1 MLKYKKQDSIKENVM
16 NEKKRIRNYYLKKF
30 IGWFVIVS
38 VLSVICAVYHG
49 SPSARFHPLISAVII
64 AIIALMLAPG
74 FELTKYIREGSF
86 SGEIIGMK
94 VYSKRYMNNAIEKKV
109 ERRAFVLM
117 EVKCDNGKV
126 IKFDQMLP
134 KDEANTVPYRVGDR
148 VYHIRGAMHVCR
160 FPRGDTEKKYDP
172 VSVVCPICGAC
183 NTLGS
188 EKCAFCEIE
197 LPRDPKEK

>member
-1 MLKYKKQDSIKENVM
+1 MDA
-16 NEKKRIRNYYLKKF
+16 KRHIRKYYLKKF
-30 IGWFVIVS
+30 IGWFIIVAA
-38 VLSVICAVYHG
+38 LSVICAFYHI
-49 SPSARFHPLISAVII
+49 SPNARFHPLISVAII

-109 ERRAFVLM
+109 ERRAFAQM
-117 EVKCDNGKV
+117 KVKCDGGKV
-126 IKFDQMLP
+126 INFEQMLP
-134 KDEANTVPYRVGDR
+134 QDDANTVPYRIGDR
-148 VYHIRGAMHVCR
+148 VYHLRGAMHVCR